1 MSYEIIISLLTL
13 VALEVVLGID
23 NIIFISILS
32 QKLPEEKQRK
42 ARRVGLILAM
52 FLRLGLLSVISLIL
66 QLKNDLFT
74 VFNQGI
80 SGKDLIL
87 ILGGLFLLYKS
98 TMEIYHK
105 VEGDELHQTRGVQ
118 FKSFA
123 SVIVQILIMD
133 MVFSID
139 SILTAIG
146 LVKVIWV
153 MFAAVI
159 ISVGIMMF
167 AAEPISN
174 FVNKHPSFKLLAL
187 SFLLLIGFALISE
200 GFGVEIPKGY
210 IYFSMAFALGVD
222 VLQMQ
227 MNKKEIKN
235 NAIKG
240 HSDPK

>member
-1 MSYEIIISLLTL
+1 MYEIIISLLTL

-32 QKLPEEKQRK
+32 QKLPLEQQKR
-42 ARRVGLILAM
+42 ARRTGLILAM
-52 FLRLGLLSVISLIL
+52 FLRLGLLSLISLIL
-66 QLKNDLFT
+66 RLKTDLF
-74 VFNQGI
+74 VLWGEGI

-105 VEGDELHQTRGVQ
+105 VEGDEQHQTHGLQ

-133 MVFSID
+133 MVFSVD

-146 LVKVIWV
+146 LVKEIWV

-159 ISVGIMMF
+159 ISVGIMMV
-167 AAEPISN
+167 AAEPISA

-187 SFLLLIGFALISE
+187 AFLLLIGFALISE
-200 GFGVEIPKGY
+200 GFGIEIPKGY
-210 IYFSMAFALGVD
+210 IYFSMAFALAVD

-227 MNKKEIKN
+227 MNKKAVKKQN
-235 NAIKG
+235 T
-240 HSDPK
+240 

>member
-1 MSYEIIISLLTL
+1 MTYEIIISLVTL

-32 QKLPEEKQRK
+32 QKLPPEKQRK

-52 FLRLGLLSVISLIL
+52 FMRLGLLSVISLIL

-74 VFNQGI
+74 VFDQGI

-105 VEGDELHQTRGVQ
+105 VEGDEQHQTRGVK
-118 FKSFA
+118 FRSFA

-153 MFAAVI
+153 MFAAVV

-167 AAEPISN
+167 AAEPISK

-227 MNKKEIKN
+227 MNKKEIKHN
-235 NAIKG
+235 SVKG
-240 HSDPK
+240 QSDQN